1 MAFMMF
7 HYRVQIFPYF
17 FLENDISTVAH
28 AYARKFLILSKENIF
43 EDLTVMILF
52 FGPTLI
58 QSRGRSKMRT
68 RIEWSPPECDIRQV
82 PAVEL
87 PHNNPWLVARVTAR
101 KHSWQ
106 NHF

>member
-7 HYRVQIFPYF
+7 HYRVQIFPCF

-68 RIEWSPPECDIRQV
+68 RIEWSPQ
-82 PAVEL
+82 
-87 PHNNPWLVARVTAR
+87 NVTSDR
-101 KHSWQ
+101 FPRWNSLITTPGSWRG
-106 NHF
+106 